1 MQGSGLTR
9 CDGAIATGATDEN
22 HDASRGIRLPQNSG
36 PLSDPADAGTLERK
50 ASAMGQQPEADG
62 TAGPPNETVC
72 SEGHGRLISDWRPS
86 PPRPSG
92 SRFGVERVGHG
103 R

>member
-22 HDASRGIRLPQNSG
+22 HDASRGIRLPQNSR

-62 TAGPPNETVC
+62 TAGPSNETVC

-86 PPRPSG
+86 PPRPRG
-92 SRFGVERVGHG
+92 SRFGAPGM
-103 R
+103 

>member
-1 MQGSGLTR
+1 MQEAL
-9 CDGAIATGATDEN
+9 AKIPMLHNIAG
-22 HDASRGIRLPQNSG
+22 
-36 PLSDPADAGTLERK
+36 SDPADAGTLERK

-72 SEGHGRLISDWRPS
+72 SEGHGHLISDWRPS

-92 SRFGVERVGHG
+92 SRFVHRGCRAG
-103 R
+103 RAWPITGSGRCRYS